1 MLPTLDAGNTISTAL
16 TTYRNHAGVL
26 LPLAFGLFAI
36 QALVALVLGGNFVG
50 IAVALILATVL
61 GILFQGAVVELAR
74 DVEDGTLD
82 SSVGQLISSVV
93 PAIVPLFFVG
103 LLSGLAIAI
112 GLVFLIVPGV
122 ILMVLLAVVG
132 PVTVIERPGV
142 IAAMTRSR
150 ELVKGSGGPMFGL
163 ILFNLLLSVIAS
175 SIGGSAG
182 GTGGVILTWI
192 ASSLVAPATALV
204 IATAYLRLRDVHGEA
219 PIPTGVATP
228 DGPRPI

>member
-1 MLPTLDAGNTISTAL
+1 MNPTLDAGNTISTAL
-16 TTYRNHAGVL
+16 TTYRNNAAVL
-26 LPLAFGLFAI
+26 IPMALLLWAI
-36 QALVALVLGGNFVG
+36 QALIGLTFGGNFVG
-50 IAVALILATVL
+50 VVVALILATVL

-82 SSVGQLISSVV
+82 SSVGQLLSSVV
-93 PAIVPLFFVG
+93 PAIVPLFLVG
-103 LLSGLAIAI
+103 LLSGLAIAV

-122 ILMVLLAVVG
+122 ILMVFLAVVG

-142 IAAMTRSR
+142 IAAMRRSR
-150 ELVKGSGGPMFGL
+150 ELVKGSGGPVFGL
-163 ILFNLLLSVIAS
+163 ILFNLLLNVIAS
-175 SIGGSAG
+175 AIGSIGGG
-182 GTGGVILTWI
+182 NFGVFLTWI
-192 ASSLVAPATALV
+192 ASALVAPATALV